1 MSTDDFLN
9 LGLISA
15 STFAAVYVF
24 VAHAWTG
31 FVLTAKGLE
40 RRADHALNHNL
51 MLNIPPRAAA
61 VAAVGIAA
69 APAMFVYF
77 LVGGLFAPTL
87 ALLGGLFLPAMV
99 VRHLEQKR
107 AQRLEYQ
114 LVDALTTLASA
125 VRAGLTLVQA
135 IEVLVKNSVGP
146 VQQEFGQLLREYQ
159 MGLDLNH
166 AMRNASNRI
175 GSPSYRLVFTA
186 IEMHRRRGGDTG
198 ESLDRIADSIRE
210 IQRLEAKLDALT
222 AQGRFQAWLM
232 AAMPVALLIIL
243 YLIDSEGV
251 TALFTEPLG
260 RLILLGAVALI
271 VVSCLWIRKIMRIDI

>member
-1 MSTDDFLN
+1 MPTNELFH

-15 STFAAVYVF
+15 FAFSAVYVF

-31 FVLTAKGLE
+31 FVARARELE

-51 MLNIPPRAAA
+51 MLDVSPRAAA
-61 VAAVGIAA
+61 VAALGIAA
-69 APAMFVYF
+69 MPSLLVY
-77 LVGGLFAPTL
+77 LLIGGLFAPSL
-87 ALLGGLFLPAMV
+87 ALAGGLFLPAMV

-210 IQRLEAKLDALT
+210 IQRLEAKLDSLT
-222 AQGRFQAWLM
+222 AQGRYQAWLM
-232 AAMPVALLIIL
+232 AAMPLALIVIL
-243 YLIDSEGV
+243 YLIDSDGV
-251 TALFTEPLG
+251 TALFVEPVG
-260 RLILLGAVALI
+260 RLILLAAVGLI